1 MEEYI
6 RQNYESFS
14 TRFYGFSS
22 GPNPWQKRFM
32 AIGLEERGCR
42 GQNPLPEACRRI
54 RAWQESLHEQ
64 ELVNL
69 NCYLNQAKLFNDNGK
84 AVSNTWDRL
93 ADLFRP
99 ILGLEAMDC
108 YGDHFRHTIAQEII
122 LSEIQPLACP
132 GSNNGYWPWGNW
144 LPDYPKKPAW
154 IRCIGST
161 RSQYIAQKIQD
172 SQSLKLCV
180 IYGKIG
186 ELRNHFT
193 NRPGVEIIQAP
204 DNPCVK
210 ALNPKTKTVVFV
222 PHPGWWR
229 FNKRQFTAKE
239 YFTILGQSLAGQI
252 NVNPRQIL

>member
-32 AIGLEERGCR
+32 AIGLEERGCC

-69 NCYLNQAKLFNDNGK
+69 NCYLNQAELFNDDGI

-93 ADLFRP
+93 ADLFCP

-108 YGDHFRHTIAQEII
+108 YRDHFRNTIAPEII
-122 LSEIQPLACP
+122 LSELQPLACMRS
-132 GSNNGYWPWGNW
+132 GHWPWGLW
-144 LPDYPKKPAW
+144 LPEYADKNIWRNHIEPL
-154 IRCIGST
+154 
-161 RSQYIAQKIQD
+161 RSHRLAQQITNSKNMR
-172 SQSLKLCV
+172 LCV
-180 IYGKIG
+180 IYGQIG
-186 ELRNHFT
+186 DALRAHFHNLPDVQPLT
-193 NRPGVEIIQAP
+193 VLP
-204 DNPCVK
+204 DNPNIGTLK
-210 ALNPKTKTVVFV
+210 EGKTVLFV
-222 PHPGWWR
+222 PHPGRRGFRPKW
-229 FNKRQFTAKE
+229 FFTE
-239 YFTILGQSLAGQI
+239 LGRSLARQI
-252 NVNPRQIL
+252 QVNPR